1 MAEERGR
8 RSKSPRYPANSIP
21 SRLFA
26 CSVSQ
31 VRDAWARWTIGRERS
46 ACLMT
51 RFMIHSG
58 FSIAFDTLRHAFR
71 FECVFA
77 LRLTAS

>member
-31 VRDAWARWTIGRERS
+31 VRDAWARWTIGRE
-46 ACLMT
+46 
-51 RFMIHSG
+51 
-58 FSIAFDTLRHAFR
+58 
-71 FECVFA
+71 ECMFND
-77 LRLTAS
+77 SFYDS